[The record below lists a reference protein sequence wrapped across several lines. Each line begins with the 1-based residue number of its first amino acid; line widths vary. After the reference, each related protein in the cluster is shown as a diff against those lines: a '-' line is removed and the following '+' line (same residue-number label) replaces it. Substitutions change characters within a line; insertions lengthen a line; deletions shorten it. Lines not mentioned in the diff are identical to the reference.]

1 METNWIFL
9 VLISAVIH
17 PFRDLT
23 LKRVAHPISCYV
35 GVCLSWAIISTGHVV
50 ITRQNL
56 ILPYQIWPLVGL
68 SAIGLTIYYFGTLAA
83 LRRGNLSVYYPIV
96 RSAPVAIVLFSFLAL
111 GQNYLWVTLAG
122 IGLVM
127 IGGLMIQKTP
137 GSLLNDPRAFGL
149 AVLAMLGS
157 TAYSIS
163 DATAM
168 QQVGAAPFLFWVYIL
183 VTAMLGAICAWEIR
197 AIASPLSGV
206 FLGWIAA
213 PGKILFA
220 GVSSYLSYLLI
231 LKAFSIGADTASV
244 SAVRQASIPVSVALA
259 AILLQEPQFLKR
271 IKWASLIALGIAF
284 IALG

>member
-1 METNWIFL
+1 M
-9 VLISAVIH
+9 
-17 PFRDLT
+17 
-23 LKRVAHPISCYV
+23 
-35 GVCLSWAIISTGHVV
+35 
-50 ITRQNL
+50 
-56 ILPYQIWPLVGL
+56 
-68 SAIGLTIYYFGTLAA
+68 
-83 LRRGNLSVYYPIV
+83 
-96 RSAPVAIVLFSFLAL
+96 
-111 GQNYLWVTLAG
+111 
-122 IGLVM
+122 
-127 IGGLMIQKTP
+127 
-137 GSLLNDPRAFGL
+137 
-149 AVLAMLGS
+149 
-157 TAYSIS
+157 
-163 DATAM
+163 
-168 QQVGAAPFLFWVYIL
+168 GAAPFLFWVYIL

-231 LKAFSIGADTASV
+231 LQAFSIGADTASV